1 MIPHKVLNIRCY
13 ICTYLA
19 LFFIFVFI
27 RLLEYQILQFHT
39 SWFKLKGTQ
48 GSCKTQFSFIMEII
62 FIGIAVILGIWLLF
76 HAAIY
81 LWVLFEE
88 YVLPILIFCGVGSFF
103 FWLIFWIFGIKEIF
117 GISTMIIGAVIGFIL
132 WIWITFFGDNGGH
145 SDYEHEDMDHDMPIH
160 VKIDN

>member
-1 MIPHKVLNIRCY
+1 
-13 ICTYLA
+13 
-19 LFFIFVFI
+19 
-27 RLLEYQILQFHT
+27 
-39 SWFKLKGTQ
+39 
-48 GSCKTQFSFIMEII
+48 MEII

-132 WIWITFFGDNGGH
+132 WIWITFFVDNGGH

>member
-1 MIPHKVLNIRCY
+1 MRLY
-13 ICTYLA
+13 IYGFYSRNMFFLYSYFVELA
-19 LFFIFVFI
+19 
-27 RLLEYQILQFHT
+27 H
-39 SWFKLKGTQ
+39 
-48 GSCKTQFSFIMEII
+48 
-62 FIGIAVILGIWLLF
+62 
-76 HAAIY
+76 
-81 LWVLFEE
+81 
-88 YVLPILIFCGVGSFF
+88 FF

>member
-1 MIPHKVLNIRCY
+1 MAKTWATKC
-13 ICTYLA
+13 CSGTYKNN
-19 LFFIFVFI
+19 
-27 RLLEYQILQFHT
+27 YQL
-39 SWFKLKGTQ
+39 
-48 GSCKTQFSFIMEII
+48 CC
-62 FIGIAVILGIWLLF
+62 GIKA
-76 HAAIY
+76 
-81 LWVLFEE
+81 
-88 YVLPILIFCGVGSFF
+88 ILIFCGVGSFF

>member
-1 MIPHKVLNIRCY
+1 
-13 ICTYLA
+13 
-19 LFFIFVFI
+19 
-27 RLLEYQILQFHT
+27 
-39 SWFKLKGTQ
+39 
-48 GSCKTQFSFIMEII
+48 MEII

-81 LWVLFEE
+81 LW
-88 YVLPILIFCGVGSFF
+88 VGSFF

>member
-1 MIPHKVLNIRCY
+1 MCIRDS
-13 ICTYLA
+13 LG
-19 LFFIFVFI
+19 
-27 RLLEYQILQFHT
+27 RGHLQFHA

>member
-13 ICTYLA
+13 ICTCLA

-27 RLLEYQILQFHT
+27 RLLEYQILQFHA

>member
-1 MIPHKVLNIRCY
+1 
-13 ICTYLA
+13 
-19 LFFIFVFI
+19 
-27 RLLEYQILQFHT
+27 
-39 SWFKLKGTQ
+39 
-48 GSCKTQFSFIMEII
+48 MEII

-117 GISTMIIGAVIGFIL
+117 GISTMIIGAVIGFYSMDMDNVFLATMGDIAIMNMK
-132 WIWITFFGDNGGH
+132 IWIMTCRF
-145 SDYEHEDMDHDMPIH
+145 M
-160 VKIDN
+160 

>member
-1 MIPHKVLNIRCY
+1 MG
-13 ICTYLA
+13 
-19 LFFIFVFI
+19 FI
-27 RLLEYQILQFHT
+27 RGICSSYTHILW
-39 SWFKLKGTQ
+39 SW
-48 GSCKTQFSFIMEII
+48 
-62 FIGIAVILGIWLLF
+62 
-76 HAAIY
+76 
-81 LWVLFEE
+81 
-88 YVLPILIFCGVGSFF
+88 PFF